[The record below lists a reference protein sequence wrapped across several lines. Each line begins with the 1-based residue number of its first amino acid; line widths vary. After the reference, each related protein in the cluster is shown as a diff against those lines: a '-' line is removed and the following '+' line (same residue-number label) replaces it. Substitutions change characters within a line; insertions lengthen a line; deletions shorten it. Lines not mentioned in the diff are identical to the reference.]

1 MKSCKYFI
9 SITLLILICACST
22 TRKVEQGEILYN
34 GLKGVD
40 FSTPDGYNLPYG
52 LADNITEAVDVP
64 ANKKLFWLVPL
75 GLWTYNNIDS
85 HSSGLKKWFY
95 NKFAEEP
102 IVVSDVRP
110 EVRTKMIDEIL
121 DNNGFFR
128 GHSSYELVSGKNPR
142 KAKILYK
149 VTTGN
154 PYLLDSIILPP
165 DNTFLY
171 HIIDSVASRLPYLQK
186 GARFS
191 TDSLAVARTIISNAA
206 RNRGYYYF
214 QPQFLEYEADSIM
227 NPGHIA
233 LRMLVAYNIP
243 SFAKQRYRTGNVT
256 VIVNRNENEGIPD
269 TICMKRGSLVKFRS
283 SKVRPSAIDNCLSF
297 RKGRYFSAS
306 SIDRTQTYLA
316 QLGIFNAID
325 IDASPAKSTS
335 ASDSIPALDVTV
347 NCTLDSPL
355 ELSVEAN
362 VSSKSNSYLGPG
374 LSIGFTNKNLF
385 GGGEMLSSKLT
396 GTYEWQTGRGRSNSL
411 NSYEVGITES
421 LIFPRLLL
429 PGFIPRRR
437 HGANWTR
444 ISLNA
449 DLLNRPHYFKIA
461 QFNASISYDWTQN
474 RYASHSLT
482 PFKLTYTKLMH
493 TTAEFDSIM
502 DANPAIALSFKS
514 QFIPQLKYTLYY
526 NRQFN
531 NDNTVNGYVSA
542 TEAGNLFWGIWQIC
556 GKHGEKKLF
565 GTPFSQFV
573 KAEAQIV
580 YGHRLS
586 GDNWLWSRVQ
596 AGAAHAYGNSSQVPY
611 IEQFY
616 CGGANSV
623 RAFAVRSIGPG
634 SYHAPSSMR
643 NGYFD
648 QTGTFI
654 FQFNLEYRFPLYGP
668 LHGALFF
675 DSGNVWLLKND
686 PQRPGGTLRGSTFFK
701 ELATGTGLGLR
712 FDISM
717 IVVRADLGIGIHAPY
732 DTGKSGYYNMES
744 FRKSLALHLAIGY
757 PF

>member
-1 MKSCKYFI
+1 M
-9 SITLLILICACST
+9 
-22 TRKVEQGEILYN
+22 
-34 GLKGVD
+34 
-40 FSTPDGYNLPYG
+40 
-52 LADNITEAVDVP
+52 
-64 ANKKLFWLVPL
+64 
-75 GLWTYNNIDS
+75 DS

-149 VTTGN
+149 ITTGN
-154 PYLLDSIILPP
+154 PYLLDSIILPA
-165 DNTFLY
+165 DTSFLY
-171 HIIDSVASRLPYLQK
+171 HVIDSVASRLPYLQK

-191 TDSLAVARTIISNAA
+191 TDSLAAARTIISNAA
-206 RNRGYYYF
+206 RNRGFYYF
-214 QPQFLEYEADSIM
+214 QPQFIDYEADSIM

-233 LRMLVAYNIP
+233 LRMLVADNIP
-243 SFAKQRYRTGNVT
+243 AFAKQRFRTGNVT
-256 VIVNRNENEGIPD
+256 VIVNRNENDGTPD
-269 TICMKRGSLVKFRS
+269 TISMDRGTLVQFKP
-283 SKVRPSAIDNCLSF
+283 SKVRPSAIDNCISF

-325 IDASPAKSTS
+325 INATPTKSLTDTV
-335 ASDSIPALDVTV
+335 SDTDPTLDVTV
-347 NCTLDSPL
+347 NCTLDVPL

-374 LSIGFTNKNLF
+374 ISIGFTNKNLF

-396 GTYEWQTGRGRSNSL
+396 GTYEWQTGRRRSNSL

-421 LIFPRLLL
+421 LTFPRLLL

-449 DLLNRPHYFKIA
+449 DVLNRPHYFKIA

-474 RYASHSLT
+474 RYVSHSLT

-493 TTAEFDSIM
+493 TTVEFDSIM

-514 QFIPQLKYTLYY
+514 QFIPQLKYSLYY
-526 NRQFN
+526 NRQFDP
-531 NDNTVNGYVSA
+531 DNTVNGYLSA
-542 TEAGNLFWGIWQIC
+542 TEAGNIFWSIWQVC

-573 KAEAQIV
+573 KAEAQVV
-580 YGHRLS
+580 YGRRLS
-586 GDNWLWSRVQ
+586 GDNWLWSRIQ
-596 AGAAHAYGNSSQVPY
+596 TGAAHAYGNSSQVPY
-611 IEQFY
+611 VEQFY

-634 SYHAPSSMR
+634 SYRAPSSMR

-701 ELATGTGLGLR
+701 ELATGTGVGLR

-732 DTGKSGYYNMES
+732 NTGKSGYYNMES
-744 FRKSLALHLAIGY
+744 FGKSLALHLAIGY